1 MFIKPDNTFMF
12 IQILL
17 LSMHKYKVML
27 RLRPENSNS
36 TVSERVFIFDES
48 EFVAVTAYQNSQI
61 TQLKIQNNPF
71 AKAFR
76 DAHNPS

>member
-1 MFIKPDNTFMF
+1 
-12 IQILL
+12 
-17 LSMHKYKVML
+17 MHKYKVVI
-27 RLRPENSNS
+27 RVKPEAP
-36 TVSERVFIFDES
+36 TTEPERVFVFEES
-48 EFVAVTAYQNSQI
+48 AFVAVTAYQNSQI